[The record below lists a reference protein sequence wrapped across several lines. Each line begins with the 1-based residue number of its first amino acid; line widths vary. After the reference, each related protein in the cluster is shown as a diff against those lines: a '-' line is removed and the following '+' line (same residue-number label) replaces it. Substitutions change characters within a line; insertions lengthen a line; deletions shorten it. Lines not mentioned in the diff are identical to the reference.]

1 MWINHRHDSTAQRNA
16 PTMSTMKKLPKIVVL
31 GGGSGGSE
39 LLACLRGH
47 ADITAILPATD
58 DGGSGGWCREKF
70 NMIAPGDFRRALVAL
85 SFSKDTKLKKDFL
98 FRYNSGEMKGHVV
111 GNLAIATAFE
121 KAKDFDKAILE
132 MAEVLD
138 VRDTILPVT
147 KELTTLCAELEDG
160 AIIRGER
167 NFSFDSKHNEGYGN
181 RDMSKKIT
189 RVFTDPV
196 ATIHPETKKAI
207 LEADTVILTVGDIYS
222 SIVANLVIKG
232 VGEAL
237 KRTKARVVMFVNS
250 LACYGESEGFTASD
264 FVKKVEEYAGPGV
277 IDVAIVSKKIQPGVF
292 KEFAKIKPSFA
303 KPDIENIPK
312 HVKPILADWNT
323 GKGHFAADPKKVLT
337 LLRKL
342 EVLK

>member
-1 MWINHRHDSTAQRNA
+1 
-16 PTMSTMKKLPKIVVL
+16 MKKLPKIVVL

-160 AIIRGER
+160 TIIRGER
-167 NFSFDSKHNEGYGN
+167 NFSFDSKHKEGYGN

-196 ATIHPETKKAI
+196 ATIHPEAKKAI
-207 LEADTVILTVGDIYS
+207 LEADTIILTVGDIYS
-222 SIVANLVIKG
+222 SIVANLVING

-237 KRTKARVVMFVNS
+237 RKTKARVVMFVNS
-250 LACYGESEGFTASD
+250 LACHGESDNFNASD
-264 FVKKVEEYAGPGV
+264 FVKTVERYAGEGV
-277 IDVAIVSKKIQPGVF
+277 IDIAIVTKSIQKGVF
-292 KEFAKIKPSFA
+292 KEFASLKPRFA
-303 KPDIENIPK
+303 QSDIENLPA
-312 HVKPILADWNT
+312 HVTPLLYNWNT
-323 GKGHFAADPKKVLT
+323 TRGAFKADPKKIIGLLKRMGVL
-337 LLRKL
+337 
-342 EVLK
+342 